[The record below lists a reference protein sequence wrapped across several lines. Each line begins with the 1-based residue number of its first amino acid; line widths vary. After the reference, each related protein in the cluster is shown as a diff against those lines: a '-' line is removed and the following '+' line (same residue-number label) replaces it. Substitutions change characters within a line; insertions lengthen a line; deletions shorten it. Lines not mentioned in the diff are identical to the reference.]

1 MGMGRAW
8 KGSHALTHPT
18 FHVPGEPGAKPLVE
32 DLLLGRGF
40 VGNRAASLLRSIE
53 RQPLTQVFGK
63 RKKQTTKKT
72 STFGKQRSWHL
83 VPSHHRK
90 SVQFSDSV
98 MSDSLRPHGLQHT
111 RLPCV
116 SPTPGTYSNSC
127 PLSWRCH
134 PTISS
139 SVVPFS
145 SHLQSFPASGSF
157 PISQFFVSGPQS
169 IGVSPSESVLLMNI
183 QH

>member
-63 RKKQTTKKT
+63 RKNKQQKNLNIRKTKIMASGPIT
-72 STFGKQRSWHL
+72 SSQIS
-83 VPSHHRK
+83 
-90 SVQFSDSV
+90 SVQ
-98 MSDSLRPHGLQHT
+98 
-111 RLPCV
+111 
-116 SPTPGTYSNSC
+116 
-127 PLSWRCH
+127 
-134 PTISS
+134 
-139 SVVPFS
+139 
-145 SHLQSFPASGSF
+145 
-157 PISQFFVSGPQS
+157 
-169 IGVSPSESVLLMNI
+169 
-183 QH
+183 

>member
-63 RKKQTTKKT
+63 RKNKQQKKPQH
-72 STFGKQRSWHL
+72 SENKDHGIW
-83 VPSHHRK
+83 SHHIIAN
-90 SVQFSDSV
+90 QFSSV
-98 MSDSLRPHGLQHT
+98 TQSCLTLCDPMDFS
-111 RLPCV
+111 
-116 SPTPGTYSNSC
+116 TPGFPVY
-127 PLSWRCH
+127 H
-134 PTISS
+134 Q
-139 SVVPFS
+139 
-145 SHLQSFPASGSF
+145 HLELTQTH
-157 PISQFFVSGPQS
+157 V
-169 IGVSPSESVLLMNI
+169 
-183 QH
+183 H